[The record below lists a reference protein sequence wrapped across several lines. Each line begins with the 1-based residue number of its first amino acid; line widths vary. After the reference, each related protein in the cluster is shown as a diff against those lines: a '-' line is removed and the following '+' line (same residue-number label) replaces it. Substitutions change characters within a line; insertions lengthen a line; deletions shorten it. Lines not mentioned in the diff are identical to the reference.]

1 MKTKTA
7 TKAER
12 REKFL
17 TSCLVAHWMS
27 CKNRFN
33 GHQGVITRRFPKSYR
48 NKAEMKAQKRE
59 RQMIRRTA
67 IELAMQA

>member
-27 CKNRFN
+27 SKRYTGNL
-33 GHQGVITRRFPKSYR
+33 GGITRRFPKAYR

-59 RQMIRRTA
+59 RQAARRINTA
-67 IELAMQA
+67 LTMQA